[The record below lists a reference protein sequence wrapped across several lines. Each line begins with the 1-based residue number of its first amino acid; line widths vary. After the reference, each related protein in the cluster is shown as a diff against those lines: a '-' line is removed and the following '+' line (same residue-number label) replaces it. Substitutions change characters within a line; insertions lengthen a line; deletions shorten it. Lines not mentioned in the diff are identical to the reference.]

1 MGESVSPQRK
11 WGNFVMF
18 IVVAYLAI
26 SGNRGLWNL
35 YKLQQEKHL
44 LSDQVDQ
51 LKTEIKGYQAEF
63 KVYEKSSAAVEKQAR
78 EDLNLAKPGE
88 VVYKFS
94 KTEFR

>member
-1 MGESVSPQRK
+1 MSPQRK
-11 WGNFVMF
+11 WLN
-18 IVVAYLAI
+18 VVVVLVIAYFAI
-26 SGNRGLWNL
+26 IGNRGLWNL
-35 YKLQQEKHL
+35 YKLQQEKHV
-44 LSDQVDQ
+44 LSDQVVQ
-51 LKTEIKGYQAEF
+51 LKTEIKGYQAEY